1 MTPNATPRTETAEL
15 VLKFAGTL
23 LIPVVLAII
32 GYFGNKIL
40 QHRQEVETR
49 TRLYSELM
57 SKREDADTA
66 LRKDMLRAIIEA
78 FFKPTA
84 GSLEEKV
91 LNLELLTY
99 NFHESLYLAPLFYHV
114 EREIAA
120 STTTPQDTNGAQ
132 YKQRLQRV
140 ARGVVKR
147 QMTVLQSAGATLHG
161 TIGIGEIRAPLAQLP
176 TEVTWPES
184 LHEKI
189 RYHNDPA
196 HPEKNYLAFRGV
208 MSTEESRTVLA
219 LSSEKTFRKA
229 VTELA
234 RKSLRLHHTAYPLD
248 AWPAEVDIPDAFAKK
263 LEYDD
268 STHLVVF
275 KGVMSSDEHDALIGL
290 SPEEPFQKAIEAL
303 YRTSQQ
309 LREQR
314 DDRTYQLHM
323 VQEWI
328 GSTNGIFT
336 LPSRRHASAAAAR
349 NAAQRGNTRSRQ
361 AAQDR
366 VGGSRRG
373 FRGRAPRNGG
383 WRQAGAGR

>member
-1 MTPNATPRTETAEL
+1 MTHNATHRTETAEM

-120 STTTPQDTNGAQ
+120 STTAPQDPNGAQ
-132 YKQRLQRV
+132 YKQRLRRV

-147 QMTVLQSAGATLHG
+147 QMTVLQSAGATLHRG
-161 TIGIGEIRAPLAQLP
+161 NPRPL
-176 TEVTWPES
+176 
-184 LHEKI
+184 
-189 RYHNDPA
+189 
-196 HPEKNYLAFRGV
+196 
-208 MSTEESRTVLA
+208 
-219 LSSEKTFRKA
+219 
-229 VTELA
+229 
-234 RKSLRLHHTAYPLD
+234 
-248 AWPAEVDIPDAFAKK
+248 
-263 LEYDD
+263 
-268 STHLVVF
+268 
-275 KGVMSSDEHDALIGL
+275 
-290 SPEEPFQKAIEAL
+290 
-303 YRTSQQ
+303 
-309 LREQR
+309 
-314 DDRTYQLHM
+314 
-323 VQEWI
+323 
-328 GSTNGIFT
+328 
-336 LPSRRHASAAAAR
+336 SAAPHRDHVAGVAA
-349 NAAQRGNTRSRQ
+349 
-361 AAQDR
+361 
-366 VGGSRRG
+366 
-373 FRGRAPRNGG
+373 
-383 WRQAGAGR
+383 